1 MAKVIILKV
10 ERILKQLIT
19 FVTDRLGHDFRHTMN
34 CDKIKHELIWETKN
48 SIKEGLEKT
57 INYYINEE
65 QNNNFFISKNQ

>member
-1 MAKVIILKV
+1 
-10 ERILKQLIT
+10 
-19 FVTDRLGHDFRHTMN
+19 MN